1 MNMRQYTSDDLSR
14 CLTLFESNVP
24 EYFSP
29 SEHSL
34 LEHYLRAAPKHF
46 YVLENGDSGIV
57 ACGGFDLRPD
67 KNGAKLRW
75 DIVLRSEQRRGL
87 GSRLLTERLEQLSQD
102 PTVQR
107 VLVDTSQFT
116 AGFYKRMG
124 FALIRQTPDGIAP
137 GFDDCEL
144 HLAMPFK

>member
-1 MNMRQYTSDDLSR
+1 MNIRPYASDDLSV
-14 CLTLFESNVP
+14 CLTLFESNVS

-29 SEHSL
+29 SERPIF
-34 LEHYLRAAPKHF
+34 EQYLRAVPKHY
-46 YVLENGDSGIV
+46 YVIENEGSRIV

-75 DIVLRSEQRRGL
+75 DIVHRSEQRRGFGRQL
-87 GSRLLTERLEQLSQD
+87 LASRLERLSKD
-102 PTVQR
+102 PFVHR
-107 VLVDTSQFT
+107 VLVDTSQFSS
-116 AGFYKRMG
+116 GFYERMG

-144 HLAMPFK
+144 ELILPIK

>member
-1 MNMRQYTSDDLSR
+1 MRQYSSADLSP

-24 EYFSP
+24 EFFSP
-29 SEHSL
+29 GERSL
-34 LEHYLRAAPKHF
+34 LERYLRAEPKHF
-46 YVLENGDSGIV
+46 YVIENEQSRIV

-87 GSRLLTERLEQLSQD
+87 GSKLLTLRLERLSRD
-102 PTVQR
+102 PTVRR

-116 AGFYKRMG
+116 SGFYQRMG

-144 HLAMPFK
+144 ELAMPLK